1 MICKFIQQLRVEQLF
16 CFHRYVHIYRYI
28 QRLSDS
34 VGLSTQCNI
43 PRREILINV
52 CGRCNSIYT
61 HCRLSWCWP
70 SRAKREGRGIDCA
83 FHSYTRTHINQK
95 ASLYVQNNP
104 TVHAII
110 HFALTHNPTWQF
122 TSVMP
127 FTPQPHERFS
137 RQMQETDEAVSAIC
151 GDVRNK
157 LIGCFCKHARRV
169 FFLTQ
174 PKKMWHHGHTL
185 PALLWSPFIISVCWP
200 ASCEICYPGYLNPL
214 RVGSLYIVLTSPKLP
229 CVIPRQTQAVISDSL
244 IIERLKVSLFSFIA
258 VDEN

>member
-1 MICKFIQQLRVEQLF
+1 MICKFIQQLRVAQLF

-95 ASLYVQNNP
+95 ASLYVQNSP

-137 RQMQETDEAVSAIC
+137 RQMQETDEAVSAIR

-174 PKKMWHHGHTL
+174 PNKCDTTDTHCQHYYEA
-185 PALLWSPFIISVCWP
+185 PSLLVFAGQPPVKYAI
-200 ASCEICYPGYLNPL
+200 L
-214 RVGSLYIVLTSPKLP
+214 
-229 CVIPRQTQAVISDSL
+229 VI
-244 IIERLKVSLFSFIA
+244 
-258 VDEN
+258 

>member
-1 MICKFIQQLRVEQLF
+1 MICKFIQQLRAAQLF

-70 SRAKREGRGIDCA
+70 SRAKRDGRGIDCT
-83 FHSYTRTHINQK
+83 FHSYARTHINQK
-95 ASLYVQNNP
+95 ASLYVQNSP
-104 TVHAII
+104 MVHAII
-110 HFALTHNPTWQF
+110 HFAHTHNPTWQF

-127 FTPQPHERFS
+127 FTPQPRERFS
-137 RQMQETDEAVSAIC
+137 RQMQETDEAVWAIC
-151 GDVRNK
+151 SDVRNE

-169 FFLTQ
+169 RFLSQ
-174 PKKMWHHGHTL
+174 PNKCDTTDTHCQHYYEA
-185 PALLWSPFIISVCWP
+185 PSLLAFAGQSPVKYAI
-200 ASCEICYPGYLNPL
+200 L
-214 RVGSLYIVLTSPKLP
+214 
-229 CVIPRQTQAVISDSL
+229 VI
-244 IIERLKVSLFSFIA
+244 
-258 VDEN
+258 